1 MKKAVQAMRLAHA
14 IKSYTTSFH
23 AALIAA
29 WKIVKEG
36 VVTFVKETGEIRTAC
51 IKSFTTIERGKG
63 FAKFIEINSDGIE
76 QFRSL
81 RFERLIV

>member
-36 VVTFVKETGEIRTAC
+36 VVTFVKETGEIRTAT
-51 IKSFTTIERGKG
+51 IKAFTLIERSKG
-63 FAKFIEINSDGIE
+63 FARFKEMNSDGVE

-81 RFERLIV
+81 RFERIIV